1 MTHVSHS
8 KMLTK
13 RRRNQ
18 ARAKQLRRTT
28 KKARRSKAAGMA
40 SPGKPKA

>member
-18 ARAKQLRRTT
+18 ARAKQLQRAT
-28 KKARRSKAAGMA
+28 KKARRNARAEKKKGQQTA
-40 SPGKPKA
+40 

>member
-8 KMLTK
+8 KMLTT

-18 ARAKQLRRTT
+18 ARAKQLRRAT
-28 KKARRSKAAGMA
+28 KKARRKSATPA
-40 SPGKPKA
+40 KPKA

>member
-8 KMLTK
+8 KMLST

-18 ARAKQLRRTT
+18 ARAKQLQRTA
-28 KKARRSKAAGMA
+28 KKAGRKTAAEKKKGQPA
-40 SPGKPKA
+40 G

>member
-18 ARAKQLRRTT
+18 ARAKQLQRAAKKTRR
-28 KKARRSKAAGMA
+28 KA
-40 SPGKPKA
+40 SPAKPKA

>member
-8 KMLTK
+8 KMLSK

-18 ARAKQLRRTT
+18 ARAKQLRR
-28 KKARRSKAAGMA
+28 ARKTRRKAAA
-40 SPGKPKA
+40 RTAPDKPRA

>member
-1 MTHVSHS
+1 
-8 KMLTK
+8 MLTK

-18 ARAKQLRRTT
+18 ARAKQLQRAG
-28 KKARRSKAAGMA
+28 KKARSKPGAAKA

>member
-18 ARAKQLRRTT
+18 ARAKQLRRAQ
-28 KKARRSKAAGMA
+28 KVRRKASAQK
-40 SPGKPKA
+40 SPAKPKA

>member
-1 MTHVSHS
+1 MTHVTHS

-18 ARAKQLRRTT
+18 ARAKQLRRAA
-28 KKARRSKAAGMA
+28 KKARRKAA
-40 SPGKPKA
+40 SPAKPRA

>member
-18 ARAKQLRRTT
+18 ARAKQLRRAT
-28 KKARRSKAAGMA
+28 KKAGRKAAGTA

>member
-8 KMLTK
+8 KMLTT

-18 ARAKQLRRTT
+18 ARAKQLRRTS
-28 KKARRSKAAGMA
+28 KEVRRKAVGTT

>member
-8 KMLTK
+8 KMLTT

-18 ARAKQLRRTT
+18 ARAKQLQRAA
-28 KKARRSKAAGMA
+28 KKARRQAN
-40 SPGKPKA
+40 PGKPKG

>member
-1 MTHVSHS
+1 
-8 KMLTK
+8 MLTK

-18 ARAKQLRRTT
+18 ARAKQLQRAA
-28 KKARRSKAAGMA
+28 KKPRPKAAGAA